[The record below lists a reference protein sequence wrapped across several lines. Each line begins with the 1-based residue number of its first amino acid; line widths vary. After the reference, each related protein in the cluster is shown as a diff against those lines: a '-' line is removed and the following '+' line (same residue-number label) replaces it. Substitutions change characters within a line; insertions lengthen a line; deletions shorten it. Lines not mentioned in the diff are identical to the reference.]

1 MLSKIILIVIFNRI
15 SCPQED
21 LILVFK
27 PLLITEHTKCRGL
40 FYYRENSTINRWA
53 IHYRLPIQQYQYPRC
68 LRTVQ
73 RKSSLTS
80 RLVVLPIDFSCHGF
94 E

>member
-1 MLSKIILIVIFNRI
+1 MLSKIILIVIFNRV

-27 PLLITEHTKCRGL
+27 PLLITEHTKFRGL
-40 FYYRENSTINRWA
+40 FYYRENSTINRWV
-53 IHYRLPIQQYQYPRC
+53 IHHRLPIQQYQYPRC

-73 RKSSLTS
+73 RKSSLTF
-80 RLVVLPIDFSCHGF
+80 RLVVLPIDFSYHGL